1 MSRGVWLRR
10 LCAALMEDRW
20 EGRQDGGGNNMCMH
34 MCMCMCMCMHMC
46 MCMLFAILERDWPLA
61 FTGSVS
67 WVWVW
72 LFISVVLFSLLYMYR
87 RGVSVSNCTC
97 KLYQISQSGSAGHR
111 AQSARLFDFNF
122 LWDITNIDLLKF
134 HAMSHTISHAAC
146 YDHGGA
152 PEPAAGGA
160 GGLHGRGPR
169 RARGERARAPPPSIA
184 PGPQPS
190 QDIGG
195 VRRPAYA

>member
-1 MSRGVWLRR
+1 MSGGVWLRR

-72 LFISVVLFSLLYMYR
+72 LFISVVLFSLLYICIEEECQC
-87 RGVSVSNCTC
+87 VKCTR
-97 KLYQISQSGSAGHR
+97 SQ
-111 AQSARLFDFNF
+111 
-122 LWDITNIDLLKF
+122 LWT
-134 HAMSHTISHAAC
+134 
-146 YDHGGA
+146 
-152 PEPAAGGA
+152 
-160 GGLHGRGPR
+160 
-169 RARGERARAPPPSIA
+169 
-184 PGPQPS
+184 
-190 QDIGG
+190 
-195 VRRPAYA
+195 